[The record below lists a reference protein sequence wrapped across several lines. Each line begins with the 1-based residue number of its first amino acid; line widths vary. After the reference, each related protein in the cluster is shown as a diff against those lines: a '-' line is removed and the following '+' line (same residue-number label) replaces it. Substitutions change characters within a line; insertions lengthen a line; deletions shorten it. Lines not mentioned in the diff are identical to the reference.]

1 MIEKMRWAFQAY
13 GKPISCFMFGSRVS
27 SRGKIDQNRFEEP
40 LEITLGK
47 LILNKENVYR
57 WYWIE
62 IKRN

>member
-1 MIEKMRWAFQAY
+1 MGFPSIWEAHFL
-13 GKPISCFMFGSRVS
+13 FMFGSRVS